1 MVALKAGTHCVMC
14 AESAYL
20 MMSAYRSLL
29 ASHFKIAYFCNVQV
43 MMSAAR
49 TLECRRLRLKIID
62 TIVKTHDKDFIFSC
76 DAFEMCSIDLTNF
89 HSMLTGLRDRY

>member
-43 MMSAAR
+43 MMYAAR
-49 TLECRRLRLKIID
+49 ILECRRLRLKIID
-62 TIVKTHDKDFIFSC
+62 TIVKTHDKEPTLSW
-76 DAFEMCSIDLTNF
+76 DAFEMCSINLTNF
-89 HSMLTGLRDRY
+89 HSMLTGLSDGY